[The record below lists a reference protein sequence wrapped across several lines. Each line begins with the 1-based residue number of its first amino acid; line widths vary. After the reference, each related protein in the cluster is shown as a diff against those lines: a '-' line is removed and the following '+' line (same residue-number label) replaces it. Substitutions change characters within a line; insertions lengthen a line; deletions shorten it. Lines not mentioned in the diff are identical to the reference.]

1 MNYIIPQHKFKHVI
15 FKYLDNKF
23 NSFKKVY
30 SKDYDNSVFYVLG
43 EKIMAEYII
52 KQSALVLDWN
62 LWSEIFDMFSFKFSS
77 ELQEIVQ
84 EWVNDRFELKNSV
97 VDFHDFDED
106 FYNL

>member
-97 VDFHDFDED
+97 VDFHDFDD
-106 FYNL
+106 DSYNL

>member
-30 SKDYDNSVFYVLG
+30 SKHYDNSVFYVLG

-52 KQSALVLDWN
+52 KQSGLVLDWN

-97 VDFHDFDED
+97 VDFHDFDD
-106 FYNL
+106 DSYNL

>member
-62 LWSEIFDMFSFKFSS
+62 LWSEIFDMFSFKFAS
-77 ELQEIVQ
+77 ELQEIVE
-84 EWVNDRFELKNSV
+84 EWVNNRFELEKSI
-97 VDFHDFDED
+97 VDFHDFDGD
-106 FYNL
+106 FYDL